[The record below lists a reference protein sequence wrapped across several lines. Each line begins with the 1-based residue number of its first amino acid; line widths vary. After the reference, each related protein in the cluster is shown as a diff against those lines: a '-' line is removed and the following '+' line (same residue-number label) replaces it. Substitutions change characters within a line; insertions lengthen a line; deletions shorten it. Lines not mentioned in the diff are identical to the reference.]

1 MRWVETLRTARSE
14 LSNSEHHHRQAYHP
28 FCEYNYT
35 PLLTC
40 YNLLLYHFFL
50 TEQQCLLSFF
60 DIATIL
66 YFKISFYIS
75 TFPTISSLNLSMK
88 SEMSR
93 NKSKFRRIITIIWK
107 FQLNPT
113 STIHYILY
121 RSFDLLYKTDCLYGD
136 IVSKFRLFISE
147 MSFVYI
153 SGFCWSHVKITTY
166 VEFRETNENSTGY
179 EVHET
184 KMWSSDF
191 CCYKN
196 PSDWFSTVPWSSCLV
211 KKNIY
216 KDRNNI
222 PLF

>member
-1 MRWVETLRTARSE
+1 MGGGLHLLSTNFPNTRGGESISFALLDQNCPTLSIISSSS
-14 LSNSEHHHRQAYHP
+14 LSSILCIHHCWHVI
-28 FCEYNYT
+28 
-35 PLLTC
+35 TC
-40 YNLLLYHFFL
+40 FFTTFL

-93 NKSKFRRIITIIWK
+93 NMSKFRRIITIIWK

-136 IVSKFRLFISE
+136 IRNFDFSSQKCLLFIFRVFVDLMLKLRL
-147 MSFVYI
+147 MSNFEKQTKILRVMRYMKQKCDRLI
-153 SGFCWSHVKITTY
+153 SVVTRIHLIDLAQCHG
-166 VEFRETNENSTGY
+166 
-179 EVHET
+179 VHA
-184 KMWSSDF
+184 
-191 CCYKN
+191 
-196 PSDWFSTVPWSSCLV
+196 
-211 KKNIY
+211 
-216 KDRNNI
+216 
-222 PLF
+222 